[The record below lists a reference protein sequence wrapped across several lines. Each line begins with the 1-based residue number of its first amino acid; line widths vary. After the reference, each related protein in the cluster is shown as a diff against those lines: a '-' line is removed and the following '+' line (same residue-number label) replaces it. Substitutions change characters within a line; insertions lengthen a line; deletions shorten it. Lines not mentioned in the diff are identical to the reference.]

1 MRACMFACVCPYDLL
16 AKLKSQSGRFYHP
29 GEALSCVTIH
39 EPVDC
44 SGLEKR
50 EPSGRSHHSDYQG
63 KSPLQL
69 LTLKRGLA
77 RKDTYGQCL
86 MKWPGPMPLSPLTGW
101 SLGRGYLFSSC
112 PAQREHTPCNSEK
125 VCYMLWFMLI
135 QLKLVHRKDAQNSQR
150 RVVQLV
156 SILSLSTDYHHG
168 MSGTAQDITQHLLL
182 PAS

>member
-1 MRACMFACVCPYDLL
+1 MHVCMSMPLWSFGKTEVSVREVLSLWRGTELCDNTRA
-16 AKLKSQSGRFYHP
+16 
-29 GEALSCVTIH
+29 
-39 EPVDC
+39 

-50 EPSGRSHHSDYQG
+50 EEPSGRSHHSDYQG

-69 LTLKRGLA
+69 LTLKRGLV

-86 MKWPGPMPLSPLTGW
+86 MKWPGPMPLSLLTGW
-101 SLGRGYLFSSC
+101 SLGRGYLFFSC
-112 PAQREHTPCNSEK
+112 PAQREHTLCNSEK

-156 SILSLSTDYHHG
+156 SILSLGTDYHHG
-168 MSGTAQDITQHLLL
+168 MSGTAQDITRHLLL